1 MSKTTKQIIAISI
14 IPQYFVVKWLGQ
26 HPNFI
31 ETYYSNGIY
40 QYTSKLFRY
49 VFGWFPFSVGD
60 LLYLFAIIYGIRWF
74 VKNRKRIVKDTKA
87 WFVDIIS
94 VLSIVYFLFH
104 LLWGMNYYRQPLHD
118 NLKLEADYTT
128 EELVIVTKMLIEKS
142 NKIHSQIVKKDSLK
156 VVIPYEKNNII
167 NLVPSGYKNLK
178 HDFPDLEYQPKSLK
192 KSLFSYPLAYSSVGG
207 YLNPLTNEAQLNGI
221 IPTYKFPT
229 TASHEIAHQLGYAAE
244 NEANFIG
251 CLAAINHN
259 NMYFNYS
266 GYTFGLRYCLNEIY
280 TRDELLYDT
289 LVATVNPGILKNYK
303 ETREF
308 RDAHYSPLVPFFNK
322 FFNGF
327 LKANNQ
333 DKGMESYSYVVALLV
348 NYFESNKI

>member
-1 MSKTTKQIIAISI
+1 M
-14 IPQYFVVKWLGQ
+14 
-26 HPNFI
+26 
-31 ETYYSNGIY
+31 
-40 QYTSKLFRY
+40 
-49 VFGWFPFSVGD
+49 
-60 LLYLFAIIYGIRWF
+60 
-74 VKNRKRIVKDTKA
+74 
-87 WFVDIIS
+87 
-94 VLSIVYFLFH
+94 
-104 LLWGMNYYRQPLHD
+104 
-118 NLKLEADYTT
+118 
-128 EELVIVTKMLIEKS
+128 
-142 NKIHSQIVKKDSLK
+142 
-156 VVIPYEKNNII
+156 
-167 NLVPSGYKNLK
+167 
-178 HDFPDLEYQPKSLK
+178 
-192 KSLFSYPLAYSSVGG
+192 GG

-251 CLAAINHN
+251 CLAAINHD

>member
-74 VKNRKRIVKDTKA
+74 VKNRKRIIKDTKG

-104 LLWGMNYYRQPLHD
+104 LLWGMNYYRQPLHE

-251 CLAAINHN
+251 CLAAINHD

>member
-74 VKNRKRIVKDTKA
+74 VKNRKRIIKDTKA

-251 CLAAINHN
+251 CLAAINHD

>member
-74 VKNRKRIVKDTKA
+74 VKNRKRIIKDTKG

-104 LLWGMNYYRQPLHD
+104 LLWGINYYRQPLHE

-251 CLAAINHN
+251 CLAAINHD